1 MNPFENYG
9 QQERCLTPMNPLQL
23 SLPSPIRFFSSTH
36 ITGVFRGGR
45 WGERP
50 PPLLKKTYIYIN
62 RYTTNIKYYAT
73 MLVLYISEHEPA
85 NQESF
90 LNQHK
95 KESFNLCVTPKEV
108 RYYGSN
114 TVVGIT

>member
-1 MNPFENYG
+1 MSN
-9 QQERCLTPMNPLQL
+9 QRHTLQAL
-23 SLPSPIRFFSSTH
+23 AYL
-36 ITGVFRGGR
+36 GGGALGR
-45 WGERP
+45 APP

-95 KESFNLCVTPKEV
+95 KV
-108 RYYGSN
+108 
-114 TVVGIT
+114 I